1 MKYNIFSTKTVR
13 WKIAFLL
20 CLVSGLNCLDRNA
33 FAILAA
39 TIQSEFDWSDA
50 DYANITAIFV
60 FSYTLM
66 YAISGGI
73 IDKIGTRKG
82 LALFAGSWSFVS
94 MLHAFAGS
102 VTQFS
107 IVRFFLGITESGNF
121 PGGVK
126 ASTEWFPLKERALA
140 IGIFNAGTAIGA
152 AVAVP
157 IVSFLA
163 IYFGWR
169 VAFIATGLLGFIW
182 LFFWLKYYHSPKD
195 HRKITEEEKAYI
207 LQDENVDSSEKET
220 EKNPVKLKQLLA
232 RKETWGCISARVFI
246 DPVTYFLLFW
256 IPKYLQN
263 VQGLSLSELGVTAW
277 LPYMAMGIG
286 TILGGVLP
294 RYLITHFSWS
304 LNRSRKTVMLFA
316 SLVIPVFCYILFAG
330 PSTAFAITSIS
341 CVMLAHGLWANITI
355 PSEIYPKKV
364 QATITGLG
372 GTLGGIT
379 SVISQKM
386 IGATVGVYS
395 YLPIFIYIGIAYLL
409 SLICVQLLVGKL
421 GVIRNFNK
429 NI

>member
-1 MKYNIFSTKTVR
+1 MKYNLFDNKSVR

-33 FAILAA
+33 FAILAT
-39 TIQSEFDWSDA
+39 TIQDDLNWSDS
-50 DYANITAIFV
+50 DYANVTAVFV

-66 YAISGGI
+66 YALSGRI
-73 IDKIGTRKG
+73 IDKIGTKKG
-82 LALFAGSWSFVS
+82 FAVFAGGWSLVS

-102 VTQFS
+102 IMQFS

-152 AVAVP
+152 ALAVP

-163 IYFGWR
+163 LYFGWR
-169 VAFIATGLLGFIW
+169 VAFLATGSLGFIW
-182 LFFWLKYYHSPKD
+182 LFFWIKYYYLPKD
-195 HRKITEEEKAYI
+195 HPKITEEEKAYI
-207 LQDENVDSSEKET
+207 LQDENENLE
-220 EKNPVKLKQLLA
+220 EQQLLEEPVKLKQLLK
-232 RKETWGCISARVFI
+232 RKETWGCFSARIFI

-256 IPKYLQN
+256 IPKYLQD

-277 LPYMAMGIG
+277 LPYTAMGIG

-294 RYLITHFSWS
+294 RYLINNYAWS
-304 LNRSRKTVMLFA
+304 LNKSRKTVMIVA
-316 SLVIPVFCYILFAG
+316 SLIIPLLCYALFAG
-330 PSTAFAITSIS
+330 VSTIIAIS
-341 CVMLAHGLWANITI
+341 CISGIMLAHGLWANITI
-355 PSEIYPKKV
+355 PSEIYPKSV

-386 IGATVGVYS
+386 IGATIEVHS
-395 YLPIFIYIGIAYLL
+395 YLPIFIYIGFAYLT
-409 SLICVQLLVGKL
+409 SLFCVQILVGRL
-421 GVIRNFNK
+421 GVIRNINK
-429 NI
+429 